1 MEFSAKL
8 ENIVKKNLSIL
19 TVGLDPDKSRMPI
32 EDLFDFNKRI
42 IDSTI
47 DLVCAYKPNFAFYE
61 SEGLDGIKCLYNTVD
76 YIKSKNSNVITIA
89 DAKRGDI
96 GNTNKQYAYSIFDNM
111 GFDAVTVN
119 PYGGEESLEP
129 FFEYRDKGIFVWCR
143 SSNPLSDELQK
154 LKLDSSYDVEYFY
167 EYLAMMLNR
176 WHSKNRNVGLVA
188 GATNIDDIKRLK
200 KICGELT
207 YLIPGIG
214 SQGGDIGEVIN
225 SLGKINLSLKLKN
238 IPYVIN
244 SSRSIIYASGG
255 KDFSDAAR
263 KAALSFNNK
272 IKKLVFVD
280 K

>member
-1 MEFSAKL
+1 LEFSTKL

-19 TVGLDPDKSRMPI
+19 TVGLDPDKSKMPI
-32 EDLFDFNKRI
+32 EDLFEFNKRI

-61 SEGLDGIKCLYNTVD
+61 SEGLKGIKSLYDTVD
-76 YIKSKNSNVITIA
+76 YIKSKNSDVITIA

-96 GNTNKQYAYSIFDNM
+96 GNTSKQYAYSIFENM

-119 PYGGEESLEP
+119 PYGGEESLQP
-129 FFEYRDKGIFVWCR
+129 FFEYKEKGIFVWCR

-154 LKLDSSYDVEYFY
+154 LKLDASYGVEYFY
-167 EYLAMMLNR
+167 EYLAILLNR
-176 WHSKNRNVGLVA
+176 WHSTNNNVGLVA

-214 SQGGDIGEVIN
+214 SQGGDIDEVIS
-225 SLGKINLSLKLKN
+225 SLGKINLSLKSKN
-238 IPYVIN
+238 IPYLIN
-244 SSRSIIYASGG
+244 SSRSIIYSSNG
-255 KDFSDAAR
+255 KDFDNAAR
-263 KAALSFNNK
+263 EAAISFNDN
-272 IKKLVFVD
+272 IKKSVFVD

>member
-61 SEGLDGIKCLYNTVD
+61 SEGLEGIKCLYNTVD
-76 YIKSKNSNVITIA
+76 YIKSKNSSVITIA

-129 FFEYRDKGIFVWCR
+129 FFEYKDKGIFVWCR

-154 LKLDSSYDVEYFY
+154 LKLDSSYGVEYFY
-167 EYLAMMLNR
+167 EYLAIMLNR
-176 WHSKNRNVGLVA
+176 WHSKNSNVGLVA

-214 SQGGDIGEVIN
+214 SQGGDIGEGID

-238 IPYVIN
+238 IPYIIN
-244 SSRSIIYASGG
+244 SSRSIIYASDG

-263 KAALSFNNK
+263 KSALSFNNK

>member
-96 GNTNKQYAYSIFDNM
+96 GNTNKQYAYSFL
-111 GFDAVTVN
+111 FA
-119 PYGGEESLEP
+119 
-129 FFEYRDKGIFVWCR
+129 
-143 SSNPLSDELQK
+143 
-154 LKLDSSYDVEYFY
+154 SYV
-167 EYLAMMLNR
+167 
-176 WHSKNRNVGLVA
+176 
-188 GATNIDDIKRLK
+188 
-200 KICGELT
+200 
-207 YLIPGIG
+207 
-214 SQGGDIGEVIN
+214 
-225 SLGKINLSLKLKN
+225 
-238 IPYVIN
+238 
-244 SSRSIIYASGG
+244 
-255 KDFSDAAR
+255 
-263 KAALSFNNK
+263 
-272 IKKLVFVD
+272 
-280 K
+280 

>member
-61 SEGLDGIKCLYNTVD
+61 SEGLEGIKCLYNTVD

-111 GFDAVTVN
+111 GFHAVTVN

-129 FFEYRDKGIFVWCR
+129 FFEYKDKGIFVWCR

-154 LKLDSSYDVEYFY
+154 LKFDCQW
-167 EYLAMMLNR
+167 AAWAN
-176 WHSKNRNVGLVA
+176 
-188 GATNIDDIKRLK
+188 AT
-200 KICGELT
+200 
-207 YLIPGIG
+207 
-214 SQGGDIGEVIN
+214 
-225 SLGKINLSLKLKN
+225 
-238 IPYVIN
+238 
-244 SSRSIIYASGG
+244 
-255 KDFSDAAR
+255 
-263 KAALSFNNK
+263 ALENWIFM
-272 IKKLVFVD
+272 ILF
-280 K
+280 

>member
-1 MEFSAKL
+1 
-8 ENIVKKNLSIL
+8 
-19 TVGLDPDKSRMPI
+19 
-32 EDLFDFNKRI
+32 
-42 IDSTI
+42 
-47 DLVCAYKPNFAFYE
+47 
-61 SEGLDGIKCLYNTVD
+61 
-76 YIKSKNSNVITIA
+76 
-89 DAKRGDI
+89 
-96 GNTNKQYAYSIFDNM
+96 M

-154 LKLDSSYDVEYFY
+154 LKLDSSYEVEYFY
-167 EYLAMMLNR
+167 EYLAIMLNR
-176 WHSKNRNVGLVA
+176 WYSKNRNVGLVA

-255 KDFSDAAR
+255 KDFGDAAR